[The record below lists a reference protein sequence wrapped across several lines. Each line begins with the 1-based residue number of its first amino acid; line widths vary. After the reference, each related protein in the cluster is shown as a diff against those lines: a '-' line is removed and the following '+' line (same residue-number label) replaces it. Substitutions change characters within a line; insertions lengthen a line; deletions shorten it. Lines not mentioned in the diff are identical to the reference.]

1 MQGKEDSK
9 NNKAMESQASAL
21 TAISAIDDAIR
32 SEGPFGLA
40 NEMEARIPLT
50 SATEFPASNNAVLM
64 KTRLLLDQQ
73 YVASWHKGRRMRKK
87 PQHM

>member
-1 MQGKEDSK
+1 MRKGMQT
-9 NNKAMESQASAL
+9 QASAATDI
-21 TAISAIDDAIR
+21 TAIDNAIR
-32 SEGPFGLA
+32 QEGPFGLA

-73 YVASWHKGRRMRKK
+73 YVQSWHKGRRMRKK